1 MSTRPILKPF
11 PVFTNASMADDL
23 TSPATIIS
31 NLSGVGYDII
41 WTGDAVGTFSV
52 EVSNTYSID
61 AMGNVQNAGNWT
73 AVTLSGSVAPAGSA
87 DNGFINLA
95 GLEAYAV
102 RLVYTSTSGTG
113 TLNAT
118 IAGKVQ

>member
-11 PVFTNASMADDL
+11 SVFTNSSMATSL

-31 NLSGVGYDII
+31 NISGVGYDLA
-41 WTGDAVGTFSV
+41 WTGTPTGTFSV
-52 EVSNTYSID
+52 QVSNTITLDSE
-61 AMGNVQNAGNWT
+61 GNVATAGNWT
-73 AVTLSGSVAPAGSA
+73 TLTLSSPITASGSA
-87 DNGFINLA
+87 DNAFINLA

-102 RLVYTSTSGTG
+102 RLVYTRTSGSG

-118 IAGKVQ
+118 IAGKAQ